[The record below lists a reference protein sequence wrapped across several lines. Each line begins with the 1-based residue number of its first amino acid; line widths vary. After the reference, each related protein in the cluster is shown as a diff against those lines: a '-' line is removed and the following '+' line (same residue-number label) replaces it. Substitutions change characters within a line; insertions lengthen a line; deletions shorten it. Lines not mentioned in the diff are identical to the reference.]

1 MKNDLTERLFNF
13 AITVIGII
21 RKFPRSSEYQVIS
34 YQLCKSATS
43 SGANYEEALAGSS
56 KQDFIYKTEISLR
69 EMKESNYWLRI
80 IKAIEEKGVL
90 SRDSIDE
97 LINESS
103 QLSKILASI
112 VINARKGCEG
122 SK

>member
-1 MKNDLTERLFNF
+1 MKQDLTERLFNF
-13 AITVIGII
+13 AVTVIGVI
-21 RKFPRSSEYQVIS
+21 RKLPRSSEYQVIS
-34 YQLCKSATS
+34 YQLSKSATS

-56 KQDFIYKTEISLR
+56 KQDFIYKTEIALR

-80 IKAIEEKGVL
+80 IRSIGSEENDMKERCDKL
-90 SRDSIDE
+90 ID
-97 LINESS
+97 ESS

-112 VINARKGCEG
+112 IINAKKGSER

>member
-13 AITVIGII
+13 AIAVIGII

-90 SRDSIDE
+90 SRNSIDE

-112 VINARKGCEG
+112 IINAKKDREG

>member
-13 AITVIGII
+13 AVTVIGII

-80 IKAIEEKGVL
+80 IRQIGNEEKDMKERCDKL
-90 SRDSIDE
+90 ID
-97 LINESS
+97 ESS

-112 VINARKGCEG
+112 IINAKKGTEG

>member
-80 IKAIEEKGVL
+80 IKAIEEKDVL

-112 VINARKGCEG
+112 IINAKKDREG

>member
-1 MKNDLTERLFNF
+1 MILLKGFSILQSRLLVLSENFRDHLSIRLSLT
-13 AITVIGII
+13 
-21 RKFPRSSEYQVIS
+21 S

-90 SRDSIDE
+90 SRNSIDE

-112 VINARKGCEG
+112 IINAKKDREG

>member
-13 AITVIGII
+13 AIAVIGII

-112 VINARKGCEG
+112 IINAKKDREG